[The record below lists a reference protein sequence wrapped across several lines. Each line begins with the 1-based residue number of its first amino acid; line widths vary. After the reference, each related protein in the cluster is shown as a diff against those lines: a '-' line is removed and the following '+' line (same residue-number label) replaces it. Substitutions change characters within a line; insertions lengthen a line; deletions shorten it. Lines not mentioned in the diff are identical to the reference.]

1 MKLRY
6 TPQRIQWENKKQQI
20 SAAEELLQLFVKLRL
35 KDILQK
41 LKTSQPQQ
49 LSLMDR
55 WRIDAEI
62 SGAL

>member
-6 TPQRIQWENKKQQI
+6 TPQRIQYENQKQQI
-20 SAAEELLQLFVKLRL
+20 SAADYLLQLFVKLRL

>member
-6 TPQRIQWENKKQQI
+6 TPQRIQWENKKLQI
-20 SAAEELLQLFVKLRL
+20 SAADEMLQLFVKLRL
-35 KDILQK
+35 KEILQK